1 MRAFLAPSAP
11 RAGTRVAEV
20 YSVPIA
26 SLGKEEVEEEQ
37 KRLTMQAKA
46 SFGVPPPPF
55 PVFCIHD
62 GLLQVPRFYGLQRFG
77 PAETDARVDGEAL
90 TPGEFQGAM
99 TPVQERALQT
109 VLPKYLQQ
117 EGGCMISLPCG
128 MGKTVLSV
136 QLILLLQRCAAV
148 LVHKAVIRDQW
159 KAAFERFAPHLKV
172 GFVQGRTWEVEGY
185 DVVIAMVMT
194 LAKRKYDP
202 SVFDSVGVVVA
213 DEAHHL
219 AAPVLNAAMRSF
231 RARVIVGLS
240 ATKDRPDGLTPL
252 LHWVM
257 GPEGF
262 RAERDSEEVRVSVA
276 LFPDGCREVLSR
288 DGKPLVAV
296 MLNQL
301 AKNRLRNAF
310 IVERILAFR
319 AAGRILMILS
329 DRLEQ
334 LTQLHSMMLARGVDE
349 KEVGMFKGSTREAE
363 RAEQLARPIVLC
375 TFQMANEGVDK
386 KEADTCILATPKG
399 RIIQAIGR
407 VQRPCEG
414 KQAPLVL
421 DVVDSPSIFQALR
434 WKRQQTYSKEHYKVQ
449 VLPHDAPADR
459 WFA

>member
-1 MRAFLAPSAP
+1 V
-11 RAGTRVAEV
+11 GEV
-20 YSVPIA
+20 YSLPVD
-26 SLGKEEVEEEQ
+26 SLGKEELDEECA
-37 KRLTMQAKA
+37 RLTMQAKT

-55 PVFCIHD
+55 PVWVVQND
-62 GLLQVPRFYGLQRFG
+62 TLRVPRFYGMERFG
-77 PAETDARVDGEAL
+77 PAETDDRVDGEAL
-90 TPGEFQGAM
+90 PSGEFQGSM
-99 TPVQERALQT
+99 TAVQERALQT
-109 VLPKYLQQ
+109 ILPRYLQGHEV

-136 QLILLLQRCAAV
+136 KLITLLGRCACI
-148 LVHKAVIRDQW
+148 LVHKGVIRDQW

-172 GFVQGRTWEVEGY
+172 GFVQGRTWEVDGY

-194 LAKRKYDP
+194 LAKRQYDP
-202 SVFDSVGVVVA
+202 QVFDRVGVVVA

-262 RAERDSEEVRVSVA
+262 RAERDSEPVMVSLA
-276 LFPDGCREVLSR
+276 LFPDACREVLTR

-296 MLNQL
+296 MINQL
-301 AKNRLRNAF
+301 AKDVRRNAF
-310 IVERILAFR
+310 IADRIATYR
-319 AAGRILMILS
+319 RSGRVIMVLS
-329 DRLEQ
+329 DRVDQ
-334 LTQLHSMMLARGVDE
+334 LTLLCTLAIARGVPETDI
-349 KEVGMFKGSTREAE
+349 GFFKGSTPEAA

-399 RIIQAIGR
+399 RIVQAVGR

-414 KQAPLVL
+414 KKPPLVL
-421 DVVDSPSIFQALR
+421 DVADNVSIFQALR
-434 WKRQQTYSKEHYKVQ
+434 WKRQHTYSKEHYRVQ
-449 VLPHDAPADR
+449 VHPYDAPVDR
-459 WFA
+459 WFG